1 MPEQPTIAITMG
13 DPCGVGAEVI
23 AKALALP
30 ELRTLCRPLVIGDIT
45 VLQRAF
51 DLVGTPLQAVAVS
64 SPDDAVAND
73 AIAVLETPQGAGVAA
88 LSPGAIHPAAG
99 RASAEWIHTAAQL
112 ALDGR
117 VQAICTAPVNKAA
130 MQVGGSPDLDHQ
142 SIFKRLTG
150 ASRVMTMLITTD
162 LRVAHLTTHHS
173 LSVACEHVTYDNI
186 LASLR
191 LMHESFRTHG
201 VPSARIGVA
210 ALNPHGGEDGLL
222 GSEEANAI
230 APAVLAAREEG
241 IDATG
246 PVPADSVFPQAI
258 SGKYDVVLAMY
269 HDQGH
274 IAIKVQ
280 GWEESVTMNLGLPFL
295 RTSVDHGTAFDI
307 TGKGIADATS
317 MVSAIRLAA
326 QVAREG
332 RLPSVAS

>member
-1 MPEQPTIAITMG
+1 MG

-30 ELRTLCRPLVIGDIT
+30 ELRALCRPLVIGDAT

-51 DLVGTPLQAVAVS
+51 DLVDAPLKAVVVA
-64 SPDDAVAND
+64 SPDDSVASD
-73 AIAVLETPQGAGVAA
+73 IIAVLETPQGAGIAT
-88 LSPGAIHPAAG
+88 LSPGAIHPTAG
-99 RASAEWIHTAAQL
+99 RASAEWVHTAAQL

-150 ASRVMTMLITTD
+150 TPRVMTMLLTTG

-173 LSVACEHVTYDNI
+173 LSAACEHVTYDNI

-191 LMHESFRTHG
+191 LVHESFRTHG
-201 VPSARIGVA
+201 MPSARIGVA
-210 ALNPHGGEDGLL
+210 ALNPHGGEEGLL
-222 GSEEANAI
+222 GSEETNAI
-230 APAVLAAREEG
+230 SPAVLTAREEG

-317 MVSAIRLAA
+317 MVNAIRLAA
-326 QVAREG
+326 LVAKEG
-332 RLPSVAS
+332 RLPPVAS

>member
-23 AKALALP
+23 AKALASP
-30 ELRTLCRPLVIGDIT
+30 ALRTLFRPLVVGDATI
-45 VLQRAF
+45 LQRAF
-51 DLVGTPLQAVAVS
+51 NLVGAPLKAVAVTS
-64 SPDDAVAND
+64 NDDSVANNG
-73 AIAVLETPQGAGVAA
+73 IAVLETLQGAGVAA
-88 LSPGAIHPAAG
+88 LSPGAIDPAAG
-99 RASAEWIHTAAQL
+99 RASAEWILTGAQL
-112 ALDGR
+112 AMDGR

-130 MQVGGSPDLDHQ
+130 MQAGGSPDLDHQ

-150 ASRVMTMLITTD
+150 APLVMTMLLTTG

-173 LSVACEHVTYDNI
+173 LRTACEHVTYDNI

-191 LMHESFRTHG
+191 LVHEFFRTHG

-210 ALNPHGGEDGLL
+210 ALNPHGGEEGLL
-222 GSEEANAI
+222 GTDEVNAI
-230 APAVLAAREEG
+230 APAVLAAREEC
-241 IDATG
+241 IDVTG

-258 SGKYDVVLAMY
+258 SGSYDVVLAMY

-307 TGKGIADATS
+307 AGKGIADATS
-317 MVSAIRLAA
+317 MVNAIRLAA
-326 QVAREG
+326 LVSREG
-332 RLPSVAS
+332 YLPPVAF

>member
-1 MPEQPTIAITMG
+1 MG

-23 AKALALP
+23 TKALAQP
-30 ELRTLCRPLVIGDIT
+30 ELRALCRPLVIGDVK

-51 DLVGTPLQAVAVS
+51 DLVGVPLEAHPVA
-64 SPDDAVAND
+64 SPDDAVASGT
-73 AIAVLETPQGAGVAA
+73 IAVLETSHGRNVAR
-88 LSPGAIHPAAG
+88 LPHGAIDPAAG
-99 RASAEWIHTAAQL
+99 RASAEWIHTAGQL

-117 VQAICTAPVNKAA
+117 VQAICTAPVNKAT
-130 MQVGGSPDLDHQ
+130 MQLGGSPDLDHQ

-150 ASRVMTMLITTD
+150 SARVMTMLLTTG

-173 LSVACEHVTYDNI
+173 LRAACEHVTYHNV

-191 LMHESFRTHG
+191 LVHESFRTYG

-210 ALNPHGGEDGLL
+210 ALNPHGSEEGLL
-222 GSEEANAI
+222 GSEEAETI
-230 APAVLAAREEG
+230 APAVLTAREEG

-258 SGKYDVVLAMY
+258 SGKFDVVLAMY

-274 IAIKVQ
+274 IAVKVQ

-307 TGKGIADATS
+307 AGKGVADATS
-317 MVSAIRLAA
+317 MSSAIRLAA
-326 QVAREG
+326 QIAKEG
-332 RLPSVAS
+332 RMPPVAP

>member
-1 MPEQPTIAITMG
+1 MPEQPTVAITMG

-30 ELRTLCRPLVIGDIT
+30 ELRALCRPLVVGDVT

-51 DLVGTPLQAVAVS
+51 DLVGAPLRAVAVA
-64 SPDDAVAND
+64 SPDDAVGAG
-73 AIAVLETPQGAGVAA
+73 AMAVLETPQGAGVAA
-88 LSPGAIHPAAG
+88 LPHGAIDPIAG
-99 RASAEWIHTAAQL
+99 RASAEWIHTAGQL
-112 ALDGR
+112 ALDDL

-130 MQVGGSPDLDHQ
+130 MQLGGSPDLDHQ
-142 SIFKRLTG
+142 SIFRRLTR
-150 ASRVMTMLITTD
+150 SPKVMTMLLTTG

-173 LSVACEHVTYDNI
+173 LRAACEHVTYDNI
-186 LASLR
+186 LAALR
-191 LMHESFRTHG
+191 LVHESFRTYG

-210 ALNPHGGEDGLL
+210 ALNPHGGEEGLL
-222 GSEEANAI
+222 GSEEAEAI
-230 APAVLAAREEG
+230 APAVLTAREEG

-258 SGKYDVVLAMY
+258 SGKFDVVLAMY

-280 GWEESVTMNLGLPFL
+280 GWVESVTMNLGLPFL

-307 TGKGIADATS
+307 AGKGIADATS
-317 MVSAIRLAA
+317 MASAIRLAA
-326 QVAREG
+326 QVAKEG
-332 RLPSVAS
+332 RMPPVTP